1 VGGEGAVRD
10 ICGRGRTGK
19 AAWSHTCSE
28 RISLSAILSNSCT
41 RLRFKREKSAF
52 LRVLK
57 MQGDEKKELRGCNL
71 EVRVLPNDAE

>member
-1 VGGEGAVRD
+1 MVTHLL
-10 ICGRGRTGK
+10 RTNLPECHPFQLAHAFALQK
-19 AAWSHTCSE
+19 
-28 RISLSAILSNSCT
+28 
-41 RLRFKREKSAF
+41 KSAF